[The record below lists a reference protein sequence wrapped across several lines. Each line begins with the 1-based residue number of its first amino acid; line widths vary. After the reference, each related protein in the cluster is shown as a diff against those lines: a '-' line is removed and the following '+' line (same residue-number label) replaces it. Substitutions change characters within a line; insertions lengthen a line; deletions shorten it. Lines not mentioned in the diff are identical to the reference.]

1 MSLAVPTSAPRPAAA
16 WLMVSLASATLWITL
31 QIAPWVI
38 AIQVL
43 AFAGSFV
50 RRERA
55 FAWQHSA
62 VVLDVAMVGIVG
74 LTLVMVSGVAPAT
87 IALGHFAALT
97 QGLQLLDARPRKS
110 EFLLVTL
117 AVFQVILAANL
128 TDSVFFTPLLVATLL
143 ATVWTLMVHTLRMEA
158 IEAGSPQSPT
168 RAITPGLMR
177 TTLVASGLAMA
188 LALVLFLLLPRLR
201 SSVVS
206 GRVLAPTHASAGFSE
221 TVELGTLGRIR
232 QDASV
237 VLRVETLEGEAP
249 DATQAYWRGLAF
261 DRFDGRSW
269 SITPPGRDLVAG
281 SAETGLS
288 FGRDPDAANLVQRIV
303 REPVQGGVLFIAGE
317 VQRLHGSVPRLQR
330 DTSGGFYAVLQE
342 DKRVRYTVAS
352 RVHATR
358 DSELAGDPARSP
370 DRQGTRYLQRPVP
383 GATPPALAQRITAG
397 ARSDA
402 ERMRALENHLLTRG
416 RYTDYPPD
424 LADEGGP
431 SPILAFLE
439 GDLAGHCEYFASA
452 LVLLARDLEIPA
464 RLVNGFAGGHE
475 NRIGGFLELTRSD
488 AHTWVEVHYA
498 NAGWV
503 RYDPT
508 PPDLRSRAA
517 PPLSLSTNVRDL
529 ASAVELWWFQR
540 VVGFDRSDQM
550 FAIQRAW
557 LAWKGAQHGQS
568 GAHEKN
574 GRSRAAWDVKA
585 TGPWR
590 EAAAALA
597 LATAAGLVVWWV
609 RRWRARLQ
617 VHPAYGEALR
627 TLARRN
633 LERGP
638 AVTPRAFA
646 RQVASKLPDGPASAF
661 AALTERYLAE
671 RFGGRPWTGAPRDL
685 RVFRQSLRG
694 IRRR

>member
-1 MSLAVPTSAPRPAAA
+1 VSIAVSTSAPRPAAA

-43 AFAGSFV
+43 AFAGSYL
-50 RRERA
+50 RRERP

-62 VVLDVAMVGIVG
+62 LVLDAALAGIVG
-74 LTLVMVSGVAPAT
+74 LTLVLLWGAAPAT

-97 QGLQLLDARPRKS
+97 QGLQLMDARPRRS

-128 TDSVFFTPLLVATLL
+128 TDSVFFIPLLVATLL

-158 IEAGSPQSPT
+158 IEAASPQSLS

-177 TTLVASGLAMA
+177 TTLVASSLAMA
-188 LALVLFLLLPRLR
+188 LALVLFLVLPRLR

-206 GRVLAPTHASAGFSE
+206 GRVHAPTYATAGFSE
-221 TVELGTLGRIR
+221 TVLLGTLGRIR
-232 QDASV
+232 QDATV

-249 DATQAYWRGLAF
+249 GPGQAYWRGLAF

-269 SITPPGRDLVAG
+269 SITPPGRHLVAG
-281 SAETGLS
+281 SAESGLS
-288 FGRDPDAANLVQRIV
+288 FGRDPDSANLLQRIV
-303 REPVQGGVLFIAGE
+303 REPVQGGVLFLAGE
-317 VQRLHGSVPRLQR
+317 VQRLQGSVPRLQR
-330 DTSGGFYAVLQE
+330 DTSGGFYAIHQQ

-352 RVHATR
+352 RVRPTR
-358 DSELAGDPARSP
+358 DSGLANDPARSP
-370 DRQGTRYLQRPVP
+370 TRLGSRYLQRPMP
-383 GATPPALAQRITAG
+383 RATPPGLARRITSG
-397 ARSDA
+397 AHSDA
-402 ERMRALENHLLTRG
+402 ERMHALENHLLTRG
-416 RYTDYPPD
+416 RYTDTPPD
-424 LADEGGP
+424 LAGEDGP

-439 GDLAGHCEYFASA
+439 GELAGHCEYFASA

-464 RLVNGFAGGHE
+464 RLVNGFAGGRE
-475 NRIGGFLELTRSD
+475 NRIGDFLELTRSD

-508 PPDLRSRAA
+508 PPDLRRRAA
-517 PPLSLSTNVRDL
+517 LPLSLSIHLRDL

-557 LAWKGAQHGQS
+557 LAWKGAQPGRSGVREEGQRS
-568 GAHEKN
+568 GAARGAEI
-574 GRSRAAWDVKA
+574 

-590 EAAAALA
+590 EATASLA
-597 LATAAGLVVWWV
+597 LLAAAGLAARRL
-609 RRWRARLQ
+609 RRWRARPP

-627 TLARRN
+627 TLARRK
-633 LERGP
+633 LVRGP
-638 AVTPRAFA
+638 AVTPRDFA
-646 RQVASKLPDGPASAF
+646 RQVAGELPDAPASAF

-671 RFGGRPWTGAPRDL
+671 RFGGRPWTGAAGDL
-685 RVFRQSLRG
+685 RGFRQSLRG
-694 IRRR
+694 ARRR